1 MDKRTR
7 ARKIVTTLIAAAL
20 MITMT
25 TSAAY
30 AQSSALTKID
40 VSVSS
45 KYAIAVDLTNNKVL
59 YSKNSAKRVR
69 PASIIK
75 VMTALIVLE
84 NTSDMTGTATVNKAD
99 VRKFNGTGEDPF
111 KLVAG
116 EKASVNDFMYVAMY
130 KSDAVACYTLARSV
144 SGSVSSFTA
153 KMNAKAKVLGM
164 KNTHFGDPSGIDMKS
179 TYTTMNDFA
188 KLMKYA
194 VKNEAFMKIFRGTK
208 YTYGTTNKRTKSKTV
223 TNSAIA
229 LSGGSSL
236 IDGGKLGCTRL
247 AKKTIV
253 ATAMISGT
261 QYVFVGAYAK
271 ATSKNSYPNISD
283 ANKVFN
289 KIKFLIGN

>member
-179 TYTTMNDFA
+179 TYTTMNNFA